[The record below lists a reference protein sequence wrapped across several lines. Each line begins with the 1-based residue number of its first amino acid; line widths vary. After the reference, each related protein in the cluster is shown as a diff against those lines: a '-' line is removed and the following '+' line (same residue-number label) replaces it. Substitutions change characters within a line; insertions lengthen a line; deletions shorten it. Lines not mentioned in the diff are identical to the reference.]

1 MREQQHRP
9 AETGHTGLDS
19 LPAQEVAP
27 DVWSIGPWGRTSTVV
42 YLIRSPPG
50 WTLVDAGWVGDGER
64 IAAAVA
70 RVIGDAD
77 PVGILL
83 THAHPD
89 HEGDCPALA
98 RRWDCP
104 VWLSPDEFRI
114 ACRDFDAMLATA
126 MPLDRWMI
134 LPIMRLLGRRRRRA
148 LFART
153 SLAAVARQL
162 DPGAGVPGLPD
173 WECIPTPGHTS
184 GHVSFFRPRD
194 RVLVSGDA
202 LVTVKID
209 TIANLLLGR
218 AGLSRP
224 PWYTTWNR
232 TQATAS
238 IAKLAALA
246 PSVVAGG
253 HGAPLTGSDTAAVV
267 GAFAAS
273 Q

>member
-1 MREQQHRP
+1 MREQRHRP
-9 AETGHTGLDS
+9 RATGHTELNP

-42 YLIRSPPG
+42 YLIRSMPG

-89 HEGDCPALA
+89 HEGDCLALA
-98 RRWDCP
+98 RKWQCP
-104 VWLSPDEFRI
+104 VWLSPGEFGI
-114 ACRDFDAMLATA
+114 ACRDFDAMVATA

-134 LPIMRLLGRRRRRA
+134 LPIMRLLGRRRRQA

-153 SLAAVARQL
+153 SLAPVAREFN
-162 DPGAGVPGLPD
+162 PGAGLPGLPD

-194 RVLVSGDA
+194 RVLLSGDA

-209 TIANLLLGR
+209 TVTNLLLGR
-218 AGLSRP
+218 VGLSRP

-232 TQATAS
+232 IQATAS
-238 IAKLAALA
+238 IATLAALA
-246 PSVVAGG
+246 PNVVAGG
-253 HGAPLTGSDTAAVV
+253 HGSPLTGADTAAVV
-267 GAFAAS
+267 AAFAAS
-273 Q
+273 H

>member
-1 MREQQHRP
+1 MPEQEHHLR
-9 AETGHTGLDS
+9 ATGHTGPDP
-19 LPAQEVAP
+19 LPVHEVAS
-27 DVWSIGPWGRTSTVV
+27 DVWSIGPWGRTSTVI
-42 YLIRSPPG
+42 YLIRSTPG

-70 RVIGDAD
+70 RVIGQAN

-89 HEGDCPALA
+89 HEGDCLGLA
-98 RRWDCP
+98 RRWKCP

-126 MPLDRWMI
+126 MPLDRWVI
-134 LPIMRLLGRRRRRA
+134 LPIMRLLGHRRREEM
-148 LFART
+148 FART
-153 SLAAVARQL
+153 TLAVVARSF
-162 DPGAGVPGLPD
+162 DPGTGVPGLPD

-184 GHVSFFRPRD
+184 GHVSIFRPKD

-202 LVTVKID
+202 LVTAKID
-209 TIANLLLGR
+209 TITNLLLGR
-218 AGLSRP
+218 TGLSRP
-224 PWYTTWNR
+224 PWYTTWDR
-232 TQATAS
+232 DQATSS
-238 IAKLAALA
+238 IAKLASLA
-246 PSVVAGG
+246 PAVVAGG
-253 HGAPLTGSDTAAVV
+253 HGVPLTGPDTAAQV